1 MAKFKIKDL
10 IVESESVKYKN
21 EKLTS
26 FLNNNNCL
34 IRVLYGGTLA
44 EYADYSGR
52 RYVPFNDV
60 FQTENIKGRVI
71 LDNDVVTL
79 GKGISTV
86 KISYD
91 IRYDYDAPSSV
102 FYHAMVTTAK
112 SGELWSTHNA
122 VYKQYNIATHQGYGS
137 FILNVQ
143 EGEQIGL
150 LVWLT
155 GVSTATTINAVNY
168 SMTIEVIA

>member
-10 IVESESVKYKN
+10 IVESDNVKYKN

-34 IRVLYGGTLA
+34 IRVLYGGSLEEYA
-44 EYADYSGR
+44 EYAGR
-52 RYVPFNDV
+52 RYVPFNNTSV
-60 FQTENIKGRVI
+60 TTNAQGR
-71 LDNDVVTL
+71 LTYSDNVVTI
-79 GKGISTV
+79 GKGINTV

-91 IRYDYDAPSSV
+91 VRYDWDSPNNIN
-102 FYHAMVTTAK
+102 YHAMVTTS
-112 SGELWSTHNA
+112 SGDMWITHNS
-122 VYKQYNIATHQGYGS
+122 VYKDSNNAIHQGYGS

-155 GVSTATTINAVNY
+155 GVSGATTIGSANY
-168 SMTIEVIA
+168 SMTVEVID